1 MALNLPT
8 TITWLRVAIIPLFI
22 GLFHVDLGL
31 RAHQIDRLAAAL
43 FLVAALSDW
52 LDGWLARRLGQ
63 TSAFGAFLD
72 PVADKLVV
80 AAALVELVALQRIP
94 TWIAVVIIGREIA
107 VSALREWMAAVGQR
121 RHVAVNW
128 LGKAKTVAQ
137 MVAILLLLHHA
148 PVSGIDLPGIG
159 SALAW
164 VAAVLTIVSMLLY
177 LRAALQALGR
187 GEEQGGQN

>member
-1 MALNLPT
+1 VAMNLPT
-8 TITWLRVAIIPLFI
+8 AITWVRVAIIPLFI
-22 GLFHVDLGL
+22 GLFHIDLGL
-31 RAHQIDRLAAAL
+31 GGHQIDRIAAGL
-43 FLVAALSDW
+43 FLLAALSDW

-107 VSALREWMAAVGQR
+107 VSALREWMATLGQR
-121 RHVAVNW
+121 RHVAVNA

-137 MVAILLLLHHA
+137 MVAILLLLYHA
-148 PVSGIDLPGIG
+148 PLLGLDLPGLG
-159 SALAW
+159 SVLAW
-164 VAAVLTIVSMLLY
+164 LAALLTIASMLLY
-177 LRAALQALGR
+177 LRAAMRAS
-187 GEEQGGQN
+187 GGAEA

>member
-1 MALNLPT
+1 MNLPIA
-8 TITWLRVAIIPLFI
+8 ITWVRVAIIPVFI
-22 GLFHVDLGL
+22 GVFHVGTGL
-31 RAHQIDRLAAAL
+31 RAHQIDTFAAAL
-43 FLVAALSDW
+43 FLLAALTDW

-107 VSALREWMAAVGQR
+107 VSALREWMATLGRA

-137 MVAILLLLHHA
+137 MAAILLLLYNA
-148 PVSGIDLPGIG
+148 PLAGLDLPGLG
-159 SALAW
+159 WHLAW
-164 VAAVLTIVSMLLY
+164 LAAALTILSMLIY
-177 LRAALQALGR
+177 LRAAMRAGA
-187 GEEQGGQN
+187 

>member
-8 TITWLRVAIIPLFI
+8 AITWLRVALIPLFV

-31 RAHQIDRLAAAL
+31 RAYQVDRLAAAL
-43 FLVAALSDW
+43 FLAAALSDW
-52 LDGWLARRLGQ
+52 LDGWLARRLQQ
-63 TSAFGAFLD
+63 TSQFGAFLD

-94 TWIAVVIIGREIA
+94 TWIAIVIIGREIA
-107 VSALREWMAAVGQR
+107 VSALREWMAMVGQW

-137 MVAILLLLHHA
+137 MVAILLLLFHA
-148 PVSGIDLPGIG
+148 PLWGVDLPGIG

-164 VAAVLTIVSMLLY
+164 LAAVLTIVSMLLY
-177 LRAALQALGR
+177 LRVALRVLG
-187 GEEQGGQN
+187 GTAGAEN

>member
-1 MALNLPT
+1 MPLNLPT
-8 TITWLRVAIIPLFI
+8 AITWVRVAIIPLFI
-22 GLFHVDLGL
+22 ALFHLDLGL
-31 RAHQIDRLAAAL
+31 RPYRVDQVAAGL
-43 FLVAALSDW
+43 FLVAAITDW

-107 VSALREWMAAVGQR
+107 VSALREWMATIGQR
-121 RHVAVNW
+121 QHVAVNW

-137 MVAILLLLHHA
+137 MAAILLLLYNV
-148 PVSGIDLPGIG
+148 PLSGIDLPGLG
-159 SALAW
+159 AALAW
-164 VAAVLTIVSMLLY
+164 LAAALTLVSMFLY
-177 LRAALQALGR
+177 LRAALRADTS
-187 GEEQGGQN
+187 E

>member
-1 MALNLPT
+1 VPLNLPT
-8 TITWLRVAIIPLFI
+8 AITWVRVAIIPLFI
-22 GLFHVDLGL
+22 ALFHLDLGL
-31 RAHQIDRLAAAL
+31 RPYRVDQVAAGL
-43 FLVAALSDW
+43 FLVAAITDW

-107 VSALREWMAAVGQR
+107 VSALREWMATIGQR
-121 RHVAVNW
+121 QHVAVNW

-137 MVAILLLLHHA
+137 MAAILLLLYNV
-148 PVSGIDLPGIG
+148 PLSGIDLPGLG
-159 SALAW
+159 AALAW
-164 VAAVLTIVSMLLY
+164 LAAALTLVSMFLY
-177 LRAALQALGR
+177 LRAALRADTSG
-187 GEEQGGQN
+187 

>member
-1 MALNLPT
+1 MNLPT
-8 TITWLRVAIIPLFI
+8 AITWVRVAIIPLFI
-22 GLFHVDLGL
+22 GLFHIDFGL
-31 RAHQIDRLAAAL
+31 RGYQTDRIAAAL
-43 FLVAALSDW
+43 FLLAAISDW

-107 VSALREWMAAVGQR
+107 VSALREWMATIGQR

-137 MVAILLLLHHA
+137 MVAILLLLYNA
-148 PVSGIDLPGIG
+148 PLLGLDLPGLG
-159 SALAW
+159 AGLAW
-164 VAAVLTIVSMLLY
+164 VAAALTLVSMFLY
-177 LRAALQALGR
+177 LRAAMRA
-187 GEEQGGQN
+187 GGDGLRDTV

>member
-1 MALNLPT
+1 MAMNLPT
-8 TITWLRVAIIPLFI
+8 AITWVRVAIIPLFI
-22 GLFHVDLGL
+22 GMFHVDLGL
-31 RAHQIDRLAAAL
+31 RGYQIDRIAAAL
-43 FLVAALSDW
+43 FLLAALSDW

-107 VSALREWMAAVGQR
+107 VSALREWMAMLGQR
-121 RHVAVNW
+121 SHVAVNA

-137 MVAILLLLHHA
+137 MVAILLLLYHA
-148 PVSGIDLPGIG
+148 PLLGIDLPGIG
-159 SALAW
+159 SKLAW
-164 VAAVLTIVSMLLY
+164 LAAGLTIVSMVVY
-177 LRAALQALGR
+177 LRVAMRAEAAARSG
-187 GEEQGGQN
+187 

>member
-8 TITWLRVAIIPLFI
+8 AITWLRVAIVPLFMA
-22 GLFHVDLGL
+22 LFHVDMGLGG
-31 RAHQIDRLAAAL
+31 HQIDRLAAGL

-80 AAALVELVALQRIP
+80 AAALVELVALQRVP
-94 TWIAVVIIGREIA
+94 TWIAVIIIGREIA
-107 VSALREWMAAVGQR
+107 VSALREWMAAFGER

-137 MVAILLLLHHA
+137 MVAILLLLYHA
-148 PVSGIDLPGIG
+148 PVLGIDLPGIG
-159 SALAW
+159 GALAW
-164 VAAVLTIVSMLLY
+164 LAAVLTIASMLLY
-177 LRAALQALGR
+177 LRAALRAVR
-187 GEEQGGQN
+187 NGEAGIRID

>member
-1 MALNLPT
+1 MVMNLPIA
-8 TITWLRVAIIPLFI
+8 ITWVRVAIIPVFI
-22 GLFHVDLGL
+22 GVFHVSIGL
-31 RAHQIDRLAAAL
+31 RAHQIDAFAAGLFLLAAM
-43 FLVAALSDW
+43 SDW

-107 VSALREWMAAVGQR
+107 VSALREWMATLGR
-121 RHVAVNW
+121 RQHVAVNW

-137 MVAILLLLHHA
+137 MTAILLLLYNKPLA
-148 PVSGIDLPGIG
+148 GVDLPGLG
-159 SALAW
+159 AGLAW
-164 VAAVLTIVSMLLY
+164 LAAALTIISMLLY
-177 LRAALQALGR
+177 LRAAMRAGV
-187 GEEQGGQN
+187 

>member
-1 MALNLPT
+1 MPLNLPT
-8 TITWLRVAIIPLFI
+8 AITWVRVAIIPLFI
-22 GLFHVDLGL
+22 ALFHLDLCLRPYRVD
-31 RAHQIDRLAAAL
+31 QVAAGL
-43 FLVAALSDW
+43 FLVAAITDW

-107 VSALREWMAAVGQR
+107 VSALREWMATIGQR
-121 RHVAVNW
+121 QHVAVNW

-137 MVAILLLLHHA
+137 MAAILLLLYNV
-148 PVSGIDLPGIG
+148 PLSGIDLPGLG
-159 SALAW
+159 AALAW
-164 VAAVLTIVSMLLY
+164 LAAALTLVSMFLY
-177 LRAALQALGR
+177 LRAALRADTS
-187 GEEQGGQN
+187 E